1 MDELIYWIWLS
12 LCCTPDSATF
22 PALLKR
28 FKSAKDVYDAEDYD
42 ITSALVARS
51 SDRNVILKRDLTKSE
66 EILNFCKKYGV
77 GILPYCDKRY
87 PESLREIKTPPVL
100 LYYRGVLPNFN
111 EGLRIA
117 VVGTRKLS
125 DYGRKNAFSIARD
138 LAISG
143 ATIVSGMATGIDAVA
158 MAGALS
164 IGAPTI
170 AVIGSGIDVCYPKE
184 HLTLA
189 REIVKSGCVITE
201 YPPKTPPEKYN
212 FPKTQGVKRKERA
225 ITARCA
231 KSQNRTL
238 YALPGNVGSPN
249 SELSNLLIKN
259 GARMITS
266 ADDIVRD
273 FSEKGAPA
281 RLNPFKLAS
290 SVPVDMFSYLRE
302 YKVSCVTPGDD
313 IFKSRPAKKTV
324 KEDLTPPQSADAP
337 KIISAEVRLEN
348 ENKVSNEFNSDIL
361 KIYKKIPPGE
371 ECDVESLS
379 DDEYTMRDVMR
390 ALLKLEIG
398 KFVTMLPGGRVKR
411 NL

>member
-201 YPPKTPPEKYN
+201 YPPNTP
-212 FPKTQGVKRKERA
+212 
-225 ITARCA
+225 
-231 KSQNRTL
+231 L
-238 YALPGNVGSPN
+238 
-249 SELSNLLIKN
+249 
-259 GARMITS
+259 
-266 ADDIVRD
+266 
-273 FSEKGAPA
+273 
-281 RLNPFKLAS
+281 
-290 SVPVDMFSYLRE
+290 
-302 YKVSCVTPGDD
+302 
-313 IFKSRPAKKTV
+313 
-324 KEDLTPPQSADAP
+324 
-337 KIISAEVRLEN
+337 
-348 ENKVSNEFNSDIL
+348 
-361 KIYKKIPPGE
+361 
-371 ECDVESLS
+371 
-379 DDEYTMRDVMR
+379 
-390 ALLKLEIG
+390 
-398 KFVTMLPGGRVKR
+398 
-411 NL
+411 